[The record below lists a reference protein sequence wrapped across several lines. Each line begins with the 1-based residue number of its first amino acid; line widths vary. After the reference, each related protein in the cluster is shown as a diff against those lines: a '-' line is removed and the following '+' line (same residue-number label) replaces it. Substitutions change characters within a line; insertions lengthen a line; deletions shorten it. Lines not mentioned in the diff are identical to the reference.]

1 MNKGKRAYQK
11 RRRAES
17 EAATR
22 RRITEAAVE
31 LHATV
36 GPAQTT
42 VAEIARRAGVQ
53 RLTVYL
59 HFPDQRALFQAC
71 TTHWFGLNPLPAIGA
86 WQETGAFE
94 QRLRSALLE
103 VYAYYRT
110 HEQLISN
117 WLRDAQLIPVL
128 QEFAETGYYGY
139 LEQLQ
144 AALLP
149 AAGGDQQDVRA
160 MLLLALHFETWRLLT
175 QRGGLSDNQAA
186 SDMTEAIVRKRALP
200 SSETKRRPLEPPSDE
215 RTRRM
220 ISRARQA
227 RESSR

>member
-71 TTHWFGLNPLPAIGA
+71 TTHWFGLNPLPAGTASQGA
-86 WQETGAFE
+86 GALE
-94 QRLRSALLE
+94 QRLRSVLNE
-103 VYAYYRT
+103 VYGYYRA

-139 LEQLQ
+139 LVQLQ
-144 AALLP
+144 DALLSEP
-149 AAGGDQQDVRA
+149 AAGDQQDVRA
-160 MLLLALHFETWRLLT
+160 MLLVALHFETWRLLT
-175 QRGGLSDNQAA
+175 QRGGLSDEEAA
-186 SDMTEAIVRKRALP
+186 SDMTDAIVRK
-200 SSETKRRPLEPPSDE
+200 
-215 RTRRM
+215 
-220 ISRARQA
+220 ARSA
-227 RESSR
+227 IV